1 MANTLTFAN
10 QTLTDA
16 EIYGGVSYTA
26 DLNAGDAFTIGNT
39 ASASVEFVTDQ
50 QVPLYSKD
58 ATNGTFTWTK
68 DSVSRGRFYV
78 TEVTKEADKYRI
90 TAYDAMMRLETDIS
104 ALSLNVPL
112 TVSSAVSA
120 IAAYIGC
127 TVSGTI
133 VNGTLTTNN
142 LEENMTIRQLIAYAA
157 EASGASVRIDGS
169 DHLCFMYYADS
180 GITIT
185 QSEYKE
191 GGLELADYT
200 CDAIDNVTVLNA
212 LGSVQAVSGTGTNSL
227 FIEGNPFM
235 VDATD
240 ANASAILAK
249 VSGLA
254 YVPLKCDMFEE
265 NGLTIG
271 TGATFGSAY
280 TLVMHLESNE
290 EGATASSVGVDSR
303 ADYNK
308 SLSASIASAMS
319 TIDLRVDYDI
329 EGGRAMFRA
338 SVFQG
343 DVNVTDQYDPTL
355 FGWYRKTEDYQNYPD
370 GKIPLGTGYTMPVLL
385 STMEYGGVIRCEVW
399 VEEQNY
405 ITDSVGGNIT
415 DSGGDIY
422 VAAL

>member
-39 ASASVEFVTDQ
+39 ASASVSFVTDQ
-50 QVPLYSKD
+50 QVPLYSMD
-58 ATNGTFTWTK
+58 ATNGVFTWTQ
-68 DSVSRGRFYV
+68 DSTARGRFYV
-78 TEVTKEADKYRI
+78 TEVTKEADKYNV
-90 TAYDAMMRLETDIS
+90 TAYDAMMLLETDIS

-112 TVSSAVSA
+112 TVSAAVSA
-120 IAAYIGC
+120 IASYIGC
-127 TVSGTI
+127 TATGTI
-133 VNGTLTTNN
+133 VNGSLTANYI
-142 LEENMTIRQLIAYAA
+142 EEGSTVRQLLAHAA
-157 EASGASVRIDGS
+157 EASGASVKIDGS
-169 DHLCFMYYADS
+169 DHLVFCYYADS

-185 QSEYKE
+185 QTQYKE
-191 GGLELADYT
+191 GGLEVADYT
-200 CDAIDNVTVLNA
+200 CAAIDNVTILNA
-212 LGSVQAVSGTGTNSL
+212 LGSVQAVSGSGSNSL

-235 VDATD
+235 VDAVD
-240 ANASAILAK
+240 ANAAAILGK
-249 VSGLA
+249 IGGLA
-254 YVPLKCDMFEE
+254 YAPLKCDMFAE

-271 TGATFGSAY
+271 TAATFGSAVS
-280 TLVMHLESNE
+280 LVMHIESNE
-290 EGATASSVGVDSR
+290 EGATVSSVGVGTRS
-303 ADYNK
+303 DYNK

-329 EGGRAMFRA
+329 EGGRAVFRA

-343 DVNVTDQYDPTL
+343 DVNVTNQYDPTL

-370 GKIPLGTGYTMPVLL
+370 GKIPLGTGYTMPVAL

>member
-39 ASASVEFVTDQ
+39 ASASVSFVTDQ
-50 QVPLYSKD
+50 QVPLYSMD
-58 ATNGTFTWTK
+58 ATNGVFTWTQ
-68 DSVSRGRFYV
+68 DSTTRGRFYV
-78 TEVTKEADKYRI
+78 TEVTKEADKYNV
-90 TAYDAMMRLETDIS
+90 TAYDAMMLLETDIS

-112 TVSSAVSA
+112 TVSAAVSA
-120 IAAYIGC
+120 IASYIGC
-127 TVSGTI
+127 TVSGTV
-133 VNGTLTTNN
+133 VNGTLTTNV
-142 LEENMTIRQLIAYAA
+142 LDETMTMRQLLAHAA
-157 EASGASVRIDGS
+157 EASGASVKIDGS
-169 DHLCFMYYADS
+169 NHLCLMYYADS

-185 QSEYKE
+185 QTQYKE
-191 GGLELADYT
+191 GGLEVADYT
-200 CDAIDNVTVLNA
+200 CAAIDNVTILNA
-212 LGSVQAVSGTGTNSL
+212 LGSVQAVSGSGSNSL

-235 VDATD
+235 VDAVD
-240 ANASAILAK
+240 ANAAAILAK
-249 VSGLA
+249 VGGLA
-254 YVPLKCDMFEE
+254 YAPLKCEMFAE

-271 TGATFGSAY
+271 TAATFGDAF

-290 EGATASSVGVDSR
+290 EGATVSSVGVDSR

-329 EGGRAMFRA
+329 EGGRAVFRA

-343 DVNVTDQYDPTL
+343 DVNVTNQYDPTL

-370 GKIPLGTGYTMPVLL
+370 GKIPLGTGYTMPVAL